1 MKKSASRKKDAALP
15 SESTALDRTIVR
27 LKTDIVTGKLAPDSK
42 LRLDDLKVRYG
53 VSGSPLREALSRL
66 AGAGFVLAEPQRGF
80 CVPGASREDLLDI
93 TMIRQLIE
101 TKALAMSMENGDEVW
116 EGELV
121 AAFHR
126 FKQRT
131 ERGYHLETET
141 LSQWEEAHK
150 DFHMALISA
159 CGSDRLIELQ
169 EDLYDQALR
178 YRRML
183 VEYRFS
189 AVDLVAEHTDL
200 MNAILSGDKALA
212 IEELTRHLSLTAD
225 LVNSFINKDT
235 EVRL

>member
-1 MKKSASRKKDAALP
+1 MKKSASRKEVTSP
-15 SESTALDRTIVR
+15 SEGTALDRTIVR
-27 LKTDIVTGKLAPDSK
+27 LRTDIVTGLLAPDSK

-66 AGAGFVLAEPQRGF
+66 AGSGFVLAEPQRGF

-101 TKALAMSMENGDEVW
+101 AKALALSMEYGDEVW

-131 ERGYHLETET
+131 ERGCHMETET
-141 LSQWEEAHK
+141 LPLWEEAHK

-183 VEYRFS
+183 VEYKFN
-189 AVDLVAEHTDL
+189 AVDLIAEHTEL
-200 MNAILSGDKALA
+200 MNAILSGDQALA

-225 LVNSFINKDT
+225 LVNSVISKDI
-235 EVRL
+235 E

>member
-1 MKKSASRKKDAALP
+1 MKKTASRKKEDTAS

-27 LKTDIVTGKLAPDSK
+27 LRTDIVTGQLAPDSK
-42 LRLDDLKVRYG
+42 LRLDDLKARYG

-93 TMIRQLIE
+93 TMVRQLIE
-101 TKALAMSMENGDEVW
+101 AKALALSMDQGDEVW

-131 ERGYHLETET
+131 ERGCHLETET
-141 LSQWEEAHK
+141 LPLWEEAHK
-150 DFHMALISA
+150 DFHLALISA

-169 EDLYDQALR
+169 EDLYDQAMR

-183 VEYRFS
+183 AEYRFD
-189 AVDLVAEHTDL
+189 ADDLIAEHTVL
-200 MNAILSGDKALA
+200 MDAILSGDQARA

-225 LVNSFINKDT
+225 LVTSVIGKDIT
-235 EVRL
+235 KTA